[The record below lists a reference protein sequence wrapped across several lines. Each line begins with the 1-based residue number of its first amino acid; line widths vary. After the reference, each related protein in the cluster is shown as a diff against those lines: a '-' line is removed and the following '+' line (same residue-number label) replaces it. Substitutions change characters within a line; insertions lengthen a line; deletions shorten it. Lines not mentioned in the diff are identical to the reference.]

1 MASRKLP
8 GIGLN
13 GGWSL
18 GEAWKAGGDENWLML
33 SVLSQLIVASAT
45 AALPGTP
52 SDGYVAIVPSGTNA
66 KKIAVRDNSVWVY
79 YDPIE
84 GMDAWVKDTNMHMR
98 YRSGAWVEE
107 TAGGGGGGGDVS
119 DQIND
124 AITALLEGI
133 NMTGPV
139 NFSTP
144 VTVASAGTM
153 SIATA
158 DSNIIFISGDEWIGT
173 FGDAPAG
180 IERTLIFTGDPH
192 LAASTAMLTPNGEN
206 VDLHANDSVRVVA
219 VAANTW
225 RVVSLTRATKLQQT
239 KRKTTTQA
247 SSVTALADITDLS
260 VDLDKL
266 SNYLIDAFIP
276 FTAAA
281 ASTGI
286 NMAYQ
291 GPSGGDSLIEISVP
305 VVYGGA
311 ASELTTAFQQETGNV
326 LGTGTSA
333 GLKHVARVRGIVT
346 TFGTAGTFKL
356 RFASSVASSA
366 VTIAVGAILS
376 ATKIG

>member
-1 MASRKLP
+1 MPSRKLP
-8 GIGLN
+8 GLGLN
-13 GGWSL
+13 GGWTL

-52 SDGYVAIVPSGTNA
+52 SDGYVAIVPSGTNSN
-66 KKIAVRDNSVWVY
+66 KIAVRDNSVWVY
-79 YDPIE
+79 FDPIE

-107 TAGGGGGGGDVS
+107 TGGGGGGGDVS

-133 NMTGPV
+133 NLTGPI
-139 NFSTP
+139 NYATP
-144 VTVASAGTM
+144 VTVASANTTT
-153 SIATA
+153 IATA
-158 DSNIIFISGDEWIGT
+158 DSNIIFISGDEWIGS
-173 FGDAPAG
+173 FGNAPAG
-180 IERTLIFTGDPH
+180 TERTLIFTGDPH
-192 LAASTAMLTPNGEN
+192 LAASVAMLTPNGEN
-206 VDLHANDSVRVVA
+206 IDLHPNDSCRVVA
-219 VAANTW
+219 VDVNTW
-225 RVVSLTRATKLQQT
+225 RVVDITRATKVQQT

-260 VDLDKL
+260 VDLDKN
-266 SNYLIDAFIP
+266 SNYLVDAFIP
-276 FTAAA
+276 FTSAA

-311 ASELTTAFQQETGNV
+311 ASELTTAYQQETGNV
-326 LGTGTSA
+326 IGTGTSA

-366 VTIAVGAILS
+366 ITIAVGAVLS